1 MNIHIPNLQYT
12 FYGPIVLLSIVLG
25 IIIACILMRNA
36 GVKSVTCF
44 YTAIFTFISI
54 LVCSAVLSISI
65 TGDIRKVGFVGAGG
79 ALGLIVGAVA
89 SALIHRDHISESM
102 SAWIIVAP
110 LMYGLSKIGCH
121 IAGCCNGIPYN
132 GFFTITY
139 AEKGHISYFPIQ
151 ITETIVFVLIFI
163 IGLILYLKSKNKTR
177 VAILVLLLSGIAKIG
192 LEFLRESHIGHT
204 ITSYQIIVLSI
215 SIIGA
220 VSLHL
225 TNRSAKAE

>member
-1 MNIHIPNLQYT
+1 MNIHIPNLEYT
-12 FYGPIVLLSIVLG
+12 FYGPIVLLSIVIG
-25 IIIACILMRNA
+25 IIIARILMRNA
-36 GVKSVTCF
+36 GVKSITCF

-54 LVCSAVLSISI
+54 LVCSVIFSISLS
-65 TGDIRKVGFVGAGG
+65 GNIRTIGFVGAGG
-79 ALGLIVGAVA
+79 ALGLIVGAVT
-89 SALIHRDHISESM
+89 SAIIHRDHISESM

-139 AEKGHISYFPIQ
+139 ASKGSTSYFPIQ

-177 VAILVLLLSGIAKIG
+177 VAIFVILLSGIAKIG
-192 LEFLRESHIGHT
+192 LEFLRESHMGHI
-204 ITSYQIIVLSI
+204 ITSYQVIVFMIALTGALSLFF
-215 SIIGA
+215 
-220 VSLHL
+220 VDK
-225 TNRSAKAE
+225 KAE